1 MRRIRLLVITLTLV
15 ASLVG
20 CAAPSASADEVR
32 SEKPRESDPA
42 VAPDDLSTLVEGNN
56 AFAWDLYHEAAR
68 GTDNA
73 FFSPYSISIALA
85 MTYAGA
91 RADTETQIAEA
102 MHFELPQDR
111 LHPVFN
117 SLDQVLSSRG
127 EGAEGK
133 DDEGFRLNVVNAVWG
148 QRDFPFLTE
157 YLDLLARNYGAGL
170 RVVDFQ
176 SAPEESRVII
186 NEWVEQQTE
195 NRIQDLIPEGAIN
208 EITRLVLTNAVYF
221 NAAWASQFEEDLTRP
236 GEFHLLDGSVV
247 EVPMMSQSESFR
259 YTAGDGY
266 AAVEL
271 PYSGHELSMVLIVPE
286 SGEFE
291 SFEQELNASIVES
304 ILDELHTTQVTLSMP
319 GFKLETNL
327 NLNEALANLGMTD
340 AFDPARADLSGM
352 DGARD
357 LYITDVVHKAF
368 VDVDEA
374 GTEAAAATAVIVGL
388 TSAPA
393 EPVSLT
399 VDRPFIFLIRDVAT
413 DTTLFLG
420 RVMDPS

>member
-1 MRRIRLLVITLTLV
+1 
-15 ASLVG
+15 
-20 CAAPSASADEVR
+20 
-32 SEKPRESDPA
+32 
-42 VAPDDLSTLVEGNN
+42 
-56 AFAWDLYHEAAR
+56 
-68 GTDNA
+68 
-73 FFSPYSISIALA
+73 
-85 MTYAGA
+85 
-91 RADTETQIAEA
+91 
-102 MHFELPQDR
+102 
-111 LHPVFN
+111 
-117 SLDQVLSSRG
+117 
-127 EGAEGK
+127 
-133 DDEGFRLNVVNAVWG
+133 
-148 QRDFPFLTE
+148 
-157 YLDLLARNYGAGL
+157 
-170 RVVDFQ
+170 
-176 SAPEESRVII
+176 
-186 NEWVEQQTE
+186 VEQQTE

-319 GFKLETNL
+319 GFKLETSL

-340 AFDPARADLSGM
+340 AFDPGRADLSGM

-357 LYITDVVHKAF
+357 LYVTDVIHKAF

-399 VDRPFIFLIRDVAT
+399 VDRPFIFLIRDIET